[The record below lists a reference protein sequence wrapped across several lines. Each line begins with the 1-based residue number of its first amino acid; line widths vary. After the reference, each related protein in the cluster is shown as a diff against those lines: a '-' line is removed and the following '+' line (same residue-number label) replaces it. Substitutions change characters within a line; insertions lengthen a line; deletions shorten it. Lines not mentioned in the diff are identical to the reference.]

1 MSFQPVIP
9 LPLLIPLALVL
20 LALVAYMAWNSCRQ
34 LSRGLRFL
42 STSLALLAVAGGLA
56 LLLNPG
62 HEESRPSP
70 RAPIW
75 LVALDSSR
83 SMGAP
88 LHDDATAEPRIEA
101 ARRALDKL
109 ARQEGRDIRWLSLA
123 EGVRTHDSAQEL
135 AAIAPTGAA
144 SDVLSSLATAIE
156 TLRRQGRTVAGAVL
170 LGDGRDTNPRAK
182 QQLLA
187 RAGAAMCPVH
197 TLCLGETWQEPDF
210 ALTVRRPLVH
220 AYPGMETRLDAQ
232 VTNTRMGTRQVQVEL
247 RDATGNVLETK
258 TLEIAQGET
267 RPVSFNLA
275 SDAPLETAFDLSLNQ
290 QAGESNQ
297 DNNSCRI
304 LVKAADARIR
314 VFMAEGS
321 PYWDSKFLAQYL
333 RGQQVFDV
341 RSVHRLSDKRFYHIN
356 SGDRDSEP
364 GDTPDIPTTLD
375 ALMGYDMIV
384 LGKGMEHLLDADSVR
399 ALTAYVREQG
409 GLLVMARGR
418 CFAGRLPGMEALE
431 PFIWGDLE
439 PEECRLMPTAEG
451 EGSGLFGALLP
462 APEAE
467 VWSALPPMEDVWA
480 VQETRP
486 GTRVLAAAEGKDTPM
501 LGLMRHGMGA
511 IACING
517 EGLWKWDFYPDA
529 RAHGNMY
536 RDFWRQFLPWVQ
548 TAAEFQ
554 PGYDLSLHPER
565 VLVREGEAVSCQM
578 GWRGLGRPTG
588 VRLTIL
594 PLGGGESV
602 ATVQATAQA
611 SSGLPRWEA
620 MLPPLPPGEYLLR
633 AEAEGSTSPAPECRF
648 SVQPPPAENDCL
660 DADPALL
667 AQVAEATGGLKLSP
681 GITEEERT
689 TIFALPP
696 GSATEER
703 VYRPL
708 WSQWWVLA
716 FIVACLGGLW
726 FIRRRKGLP

>member
-1 MSFQPVIP
+1 MSFQPLIP
-9 LPLLIPLALVL
+9 LPLLIPLALAL
-20 LALVAYMAWNSCRQ
+20 LALVGFLGWGSCRR
-34 LSRGLRFL
+34 LGRGLRVL
-42 STSLALLAVAGGLA
+42 ATALALLAVAGGLA

-70 RAPIW
+70 RAPLW

-83 SMGAP
+83 SMAAP
-88 LHDDATAEPRIEA
+88 LRDDASAEARMAA
-101 ARRALDKL
+101 ARRALAEL
-109 ARQEGRDIRWLSLA
+109 AQQEGRDIRWLSLA
-123 EGVRTHDSAQEL
+123 EGTRVHASAEEL
-135 AAIAPTGAA
+135 AATGPTGAA
-144 SDVLSSLATAIE
+144 SDVLASLATAIE
-156 TLRRQGRTVAGAVL
+156 THRRQGRTVAGAVL
-170 LGDGRDTNPRAK
+170 LGDGRDTNPRAL
-182 QQLLA
+182 QQLLS

-197 TLCLGETWQEPDF
+197 TLCLGETWQEPDLE
-210 ALTVRRPLVH
+210 LTARQPLVH
-220 AYPGMETRLDAQ
+220 AYPGMETRIDAL
-232 VTNTRMGTRQVQVEL
+232 VANTRMGTRQVQVEL
-247 RDATGNVLETK
+247 REATGKVLDTK
-258 TLEIAQGET
+258 TIEIAAGET
-267 RPVSFNLA
+267 RPLSFNLPA
-275 SDAPLETAFDLSLNQ
+275 GAPQDGAYDLVLNMQ
-290 QAGESNQ
+290 PGESNGN
-297 DNNSCRI
+297 NNSCRV
-304 LVKAADARIR
+304 LVKAANARIR

-341 RSVHRLSDKRFYHIN
+341 RSVHRLSDQRFYHIN

-364 GDTPDIPTTLD
+364 SDTPGIPTTLD
-375 ALMGYDMIV
+375 ELMGYDMVV
-384 LGKGMEHLLDADSVR
+384 LGKGMEHLLDAASVQ

-409 GLLVMARGR
+409 GLLVLARGR

-431 PFIWGDLE
+431 PFSWGDMQ

-462 APEAE
+462 APSSEA
-467 VWSALPPMEDVWA
+467 WGTLPPLEDVWA
-480 VQETRP
+480 VQEVRP
-486 GTRVLAAAEGKDTPM
+486 GTRVLAAAEGSGTPM
-501 LGLMRHGMGA
+501 LGLMRYGMGA

-529 RAHGNMY
+529 RARGNMY

-565 VLVREGEAVSCQM
+565 VLVREGEAVACQM
-578 GWRGLGRPTG
+578 GWRGLGRPAG
-588 VRLTIL
+588 VRLTAL
-594 PLGGGESV
+594 PLGGGEPV
-602 ATVQATAQA
+602 ATMQAVPQA

-633 AEAEGSTSPAPECRF
+633 AEVEGSSSPSPECRF
-648 SVQPPPAENDCL
+648 SVQAPPGEADCL

-667 AQVAEATGGLKLSP
+667 ARVAEATGGLTLTPSV
-681 GITEEERT
+681 TAEERA

-696 GSATEER
+696 GTATEER

-708 WSQWWVLA
+708 WPQWWVLG
-716 FIVACLGGLW
+716 FIAACLGGLW